1 MDNRYLKRSYEDPRK
16 IFPTTLTFPNVQLD
30 GQGRYTLDL
39 KDFQMVLTNQTQIS
53 LSECYV
59 DMEYMHNIVEETRF
73 VEIVDFPPK
82 ASSGKSTPKA
92 NKPVKGNDKPGRPDF
107 FRFSEKSIK
116 VKSEKRSDN
125 ALKTKFYY
133 PSIRVAT
140 VKHLIDLLDFLLYD
154 QKVRFSASGVKNE
167 LIFMADSECQSISL
181 DARTAR
187 CLRFLRADNSIPTL
201 LQNQHKG
208 NITFTLTDQNSRLK
222 LERVKAKQE
231 LKIEIPI
238 REDTVIWN
246 FISESSF
253 QDMIVSV
260 DIMKQ
265 QFTGT
270 TLTKTLSTITIHP
283 EQTKLVYNPWSAHW
297 VDVES
302 ETKNRVELQFH
313 DTTGKPF
320 SNLPLTFV
328 LKFRKKIVA

>member
-1 MDNRYLKRSYEDPRK
+1 MSSRYMKRSYDDPRK

-30 GQGRYTLDL
+30 AQGRYTLDL
-39 KDFQMVLTNQTQIS
+39 KDFEMVLTNQTQIS

-73 VEIVDFPPK
+73 VEIVDFPSK
-82 ASSGKSTPKA
+82 ASSGKSTPK
-92 NKPVKGNDKPGRPDF
+92 PVKDNDKPGRPDF
-107 FRFSEKSIK
+107 FRFSQKSIK

-125 ALKTKFYY
+125 ALKTKLYY

-140 VKHLIDLLDFLLYD
+140 VKHLMDLLDFLLYD

-181 DARTAR
+181 DAKTAR
-187 CLRFLRADNSIPTL
+187 CLGFLRADNSIPTL
-201 LQNQHKG
+201 LQNQNKG

-222 LERVKAKQE
+222 FERMKAKQE

-265 QFTGT
+265 EFTGT
-270 TLTKTLSTITIHP
+270 TLTKTLSTMTIHP
-283 EQTKLVYNPWSAHW
+283 EQTKMVYNPWSAHW
-297 VDVES
+297 VNVES
-302 ETKNRVELQFH
+302 GTKNRVSLQFH

-320 SNLPLTFV
+320 SNLSLTFV
-328 LKFRKKIVA
+328 LKFRKTIVA